1 MIKKKSADE
10 LKRSPRRAVEKITDD
25 PWIAEAERF
34 ELSVPCGTPPFQGG
48 ALDHYATLPF
58 MRQYTA
64 KSPKIF
70 LMTGSGHMLQC
81 IHISISPEPMQ
92 KLLLPFSVVIAGALI
107 AGTILFV
114 NVGRP
119 VTAPATTAAA
129 AATAWV
135 YRHFPIPQLHP
146 KGPKEAEALECAT
159 AQGGNDMFW
168 KYTDAIYAKTSSN
181 NSLDDGI
188 YNTPTTPPTDANG
201 TPYYTQKKPR
211 SATDAGALSDI
222 AVSLGLDKAKFEDC
236 LAKGTY
242 ASRVS
247 TDEAEAIANNGQGTP
262 HSVILVGNQQIPV
275 EGSQPYEV
283 LKGLIDSILK

>member
-1 MIKKKSADE
+1 
-10 LKRSPRRAVEKITDD
+10 
-25 PWIAEAERF
+25 
-34 ELSVPCGTPPFQGG
+34 
-48 ALDHYATLPF
+48 
-58 MRQYTA
+58 
-64 KSPKIF
+64 
-70 LMTGSGHMLQC
+70 
-81 IHISISPEPMQ
+81 MQ
-92 KLLLPFSVVIAGALI
+92 KLLLPLSVVIAGALI

-114 NVGRP
+114 NVGHP
-119 VTAPATTAAA
+119 ASAPTTTAAA
-129 AATAWV
+129 AASAKPIRGVQPDDHIRGNANAQVVIVEYSDPECPFCKQFQTTLQQIMANFGANGKVAWV

-146 KGPKEAEALECAT
+146 KGPKEAEALECAA

-188 YNTPTTPPTDANG
+188 YNTPATPPTDANG

-211 SATDAGALSDI
+211 TATDAGALSDI

-242 ASRVS
+242 ANRVS

-262 HSVILVGNQQIPV
+262 HSVVLVGNQQIPV
-275 EGSQPYEV
+275 EGAQPYEV